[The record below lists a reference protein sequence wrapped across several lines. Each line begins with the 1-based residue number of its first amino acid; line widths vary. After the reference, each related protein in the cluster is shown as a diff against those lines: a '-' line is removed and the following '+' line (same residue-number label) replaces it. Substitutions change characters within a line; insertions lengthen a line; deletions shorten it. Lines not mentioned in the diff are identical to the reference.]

1 MNLQFAQAWT
11 ALLQSPLFGITL
23 TLIAYQAAR
32 TVWKRTRGHSLA
44 NPVLVAIMLV
54 AAFLLIFQ
62 IPYEDYQNGAQYISF
77 LLGPATVALALP
89 LYRQAAN
96 IRRAAWAVIACL
108 ITGSTTAV
116 VVAITVTTLLGGSDQ
131 LALSLAPK
139 STTTPVAIAL
149 SESVGGIA
157 SLTAAFTILTGI
169 LGAVA
174 APRLLTLLY
183 VFDQRVRGLAIGM
196 SSHGIGTSR
205 ALQDDPVAGAFSGLA
220 MALNALVTAVVLPLL
235 LVTMP
240 WMLDLSP

>member
-1 MNLQFAQAWT
+1 VNLQFAQAWT
-11 ALLQSPLFGITL
+11 ALVQSPLFGITL

-32 TVWKRTRGHSLA
+32 ILWKRTRGHSLA
-44 NPVLVAIMLV
+44 NPVLVASILV
-54 AAFLLIFQ
+54 AATLLILR
-62 IPYEDYQNGAQYISF
+62 IPYDDYQIGAQYISF

-96 IRRAAWAVIACL
+96 IRRAAWPVVTCL
-108 ITGSTTAV
+108 ITGSITAV
-116 VVAITVTTLLGGSDQ
+116 IVAITVTKSLGGSDQ

-157 SLTAAFTILTGI
+157 SLTAAFTIATGI
-169 LGAVA
+169 LGAVV
-174 APRLLTLLY
+174 APRLLTLLH

-205 ALQDDPVAGAFSGLA
+205 ALQEDAVAGAFSGLA

-235 LVTMP
+235 LATMP
-240 WMLDLSP
+240 WMLNFSP